1 MIRKNKDIILI
12 LFTLCFTVLVFAPIQ
27 IYLTNRDFFWFS
39 IYNMGYFVI
48 PYFVVG
54 FLSLVLFMIFLR
66 KVMLKIGNWFMVILS
81 AISFSTYVQ
90 GNFILANYGQMDGK
104 AIDWKN
110 FRIEGIISVSVWL
123 GIAIICI
130 GCYLKMKNKIFSIF
144 SNISL
149 VMTAMQVVTIF
160 VLMVT
165 NNPFVIENVYTATN
179 KNEYVYGEKE
189 NFVILLLDRFDSQ
202 VLVDILEKP
211 DKEYDE
217 ILEDFTFYPDTL
229 GMFPCTDLAIP
240 HILSGIPYQNEETYG
255 EYVSYAYAESP
266 FLQRLDQEGYE
277 LGIYSNITL
286 PHEIPSDTITSKIVN
301 WDDGGVGVNSHKNL
315 SIYMYKLVGFRYLP
329 QPLKKYCWFY
339 PDDIAANEKVVN
351 SNEEEAYSWLNEEFY
366 NNIDNISIGDK
377 EKIFKF
383 IHLDGTH
390 EDFTFDRNFE
400 EKGST
405 SIEEEGRGIL
415 LVVNEYLERLKE
427 QNIFDNSVIVI
438 MADHGHYGMQQS
450 PLLMIKGKNEKHKF
464 EIANKA
470 VSYDSLQEIF
480 EELLDGRLSKDIF
493 LNEVKERKYYFY
505 KYKFNLKYEH
515 FASDIVEYST
525 KGSAHDEK
533 KLLETGKIYRGI
545 DN

>member
-1 MIRKNKDIILI
+1 
-12 LFTLCFTVLVFAPIQ
+12 
-27 IYLTNRDFFWFS
+27 
-39 IYNMGYFVI
+39 
-48 PYFVVG
+48 
-54 FLSLVLFMIFLR
+54 
-66 KVMLKIGNWFMVILS
+66 
-81 AISFSTYVQ
+81 
-90 GNFILANYGQMDGK
+90 
-104 AIDWKN
+104 
-110 FRIEGIISVSVWL
+110 
-123 GIAIICI
+123 
-130 GCYLKMKNKIFSIF
+130 
-144 SNISL
+144 
-149 VMTAMQVVTIF
+149 MTAMQVVTIF

-240 HILSGIPYQNEETYG
+240 HILSGIPYQNEEIYG

-351 SNEEEAYSWLNEEFY
+351 SNY
-366 NNIDNISIGDK
+366 
-377 EKIFKF
+377 
-383 IHLDGTH
+383 
-390 EDFTFDRNFE
+390 
-400 EKGST
+400 
-405 SIEEEGRGIL
+405 
-415 LVVNEYLERLKE
+415 
-427 QNIFDNSVIVI
+427 
-438 MADHGHYGMQQS
+438 
-450 PLLMIKGKNEKHKF
+450 
-464 EIANKA
+464 
-470 VSYDSLQEIF
+470 
-480 EELLDGRLSKDIF
+480 
-493 LNEVKERKYYFY
+493 
-505 KYKFNLKYEH
+505 
-515 FASDIVEYST
+515 
-525 KGSAHDEK
+525 
-533 KLLETGKIYRGI
+533 
-545 DN
+545 